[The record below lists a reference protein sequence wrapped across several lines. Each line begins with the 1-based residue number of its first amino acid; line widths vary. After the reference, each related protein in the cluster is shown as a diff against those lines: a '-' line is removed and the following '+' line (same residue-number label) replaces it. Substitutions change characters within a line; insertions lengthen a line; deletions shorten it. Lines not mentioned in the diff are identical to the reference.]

1 MELTEPRKALDC
13 RGATTVV
20 ISPKG
25 GEIRGWKLTDWGD
38 NVPVDQLLEE
48 SDAQEFDALLL
59 PGGVINPDK
68 LRINPKAV
76 KFVAEFVAFGK
87 LIAAICHGPWTLIE
101 TGVVKGKTMTSWS
114 SVKSDLVN
122 AGANSVDQEVVVDG
136 HLITS
141 RQPDDIPAFSK
152 QSSSSSAETRHNTR
166 LESKLD
172 GMTNRNARGNRLNA
186 DGTRKTSRDG
196 RDAIAASSPPLWI
209 GRLEPSRPAEAWRIR
224 CNRGCNQNGAQ

>member
-1 MELTEPRKALDC
+1 MTSLKGKRIAILSTDGFEQVELTEPRKALDAA
-13 RGATTVV
+13 GATTVV

-38 NVPVDQLLEE
+38 NVPVDQLLDE
-48 SDAQEFDALLL
+48 SDPQEFDALLL

-76 KFVAEFVAFGK
+76 KFVAEFVASGK

-114 SVKSDLVN
+114 SVRSDLIN
-122 AGANSVDQEVVVDG
+122 AGAKWVDQEVVVDG

-152 QSSSSSAETRHNTR
+152 AIIEF
-166 LESKLD
+166 L
-172 GMTNRNARGNRLNA
+172 
-186 DGTRKTSRDG
+186 G
-196 RDAIAASSPPLWI
+196 RDVSQHTA
-209 GRLEPSRPAEAWRIR
+209 
-224 CNRGCNQNGAQ
+224 